1 MNKKSKKIAVTL
13 VALAA
18 FGFGSIQLALAAVDG
33 GTNNQTKV
41 SAATAT
47 PTPTGAAGS
56 SSAKSSAS
64 AQKSSA
70 QADQGQGSQGQA
82 GQGQADAG
90 QKKPRPAPRERGPGQ
105 AGGKQGSG
113 QRDGGQ
119 PASNCDRQAGAA
131 PSGKAHSGSAPSG
144 AAPAGPAATAA
155 TSAVDAN
162 GYTITIAGGY
172 ETDPADHG
180 RPVALI
186 AAALGVPAET
196 FREAFSGVTPAGA
209 DSGGPTEA
217 EAKANKAALLKVL
230 APYGITNDK
239 LDEVSNYY
247 RYSGSKGE
255 VWKRTPAVLETI
267 VENGVLKGVKIVK
280 PGAGY
285 SSTPTVTIEGKSGK
299 LTAKVEVAYTTDFS
313 ENGSI
318 KTVTLQ

>member
-1 MNKKSKKIAVTL
+1 MNKKTKKIAVTL

-18 FGFGSIQLALAAVDG
+18 FGFGSIQLALAAVDS
-33 GTNNQTKV
+33 GTSNQTKV

-47 PTPTGAAGS
+47 PTPTNAAGS

-64 AQKSSA
+64 GQKNSA
-70 QADQGQGSQGQA
+70 QAD
-82 GQGQADAG
+82 QGQADAG

-105 AGGKQGSG
+105 GDGKQG
-113 QRDGGQ
+113 GGRQ
-119 PASNCDRQAGAA
+119 GSNCDRQAGAA
-131 PSGKAHSGSAPSG
+131 P
-144 AAPAGPAATAA
+144 AGATATKA
-155 TSAVDAN
+155 TSVVDAN
-162 GYTITIAGGY
+162 GYTITITGGY
-172 ETDPADHG
+172 ETDQVDHG

-186 AAALGVPAET
+186 AAALGVPTET

-267 VENGVLKGVKIVK
+267 VENGVVKGVKIVK
-280 PGAGY
+280 AGAGY

-299 LTAKVEVAYTTDFS
+299 LTAKVEIAYTTDFS
-313 ENGSI
+313 TNGSI
-318 KTVTLQ
+318 KAVTLK